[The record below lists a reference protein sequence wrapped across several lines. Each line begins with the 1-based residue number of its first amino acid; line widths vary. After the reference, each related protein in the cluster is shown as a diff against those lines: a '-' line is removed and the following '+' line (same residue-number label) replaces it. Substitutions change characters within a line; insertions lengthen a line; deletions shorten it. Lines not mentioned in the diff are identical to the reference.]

1 MKRLLYI
8 CCTFMFLSLLL
19 AACSGTGTQPAGNGS
34 GNTSTTSISVIT
46 GNFQEYPLPQKN
58 SALMRPAV
66 DHEGRIWF
74 GEMGKNYLANF
85 DPRTKTFQQITPPHG
100 LDGIMGVE
108 VAADDTVW
116 FAEQTANYMG
126 HYFPKTGQFKVYPL
140 PMLSIPDPANA
151 HKTLSLGSAPN
162 DLALDAQ
169 GNVWFTELNADS
181 LAMLNV
187 RTGSIKQF
195 PLTPH
200 KSVQKLDPYGIT
212 VDPQGNIWFTE
223 ASQPRLGRLDPKTG
237 QVSYFNPP
245 GVNASLMEVTS
256 DAQGTLWATS
266 FSSGLLLSF
275 NARTST
281 FKPYYATIKG
291 ESAGGIYGI
300 EAASNGE
307 IWIAV
312 TSQNAIASL
321 NVTANSFTFYPI
333 PTQGSLPFGLVIA
346 PNHTIWFTE
355 SGTDQ
360 IGMLQP

>member
-1 MKRLLYI
+1 MKRLLSI
-8 CCTFMFLSLLL
+8 CYTLIFLSLLL
-19 AACSGTGTQPAGNGS
+19 AACSGSGMQPAGS
-34 GNTSTTSISVIT
+34 DNTATPSVSVIT

-58 SALMRPAV
+58 SALMRPAI

-85 DPRTKTFQQITPPHG
+85 DPRTQTFQQMTPPHG

-116 FAEQTANYMG
+116 FAEQTANYIG
-126 HYFPKTGQFKVYPL
+126 HYFPTTRQFTVYPL
-140 PMLSIPDPANA
+140 PTLSIPDPSNA
-151 HKTLSLGSAPN
+151 HRTLSLGSAPN

-169 GNVWFTELNADS
+169 GNVWFTELNADA
-181 LAMLNV
+181 LGMLNV
-187 RTGSIKQF
+187 RTGTIKQY

-212 VDPQGNIWFTE
+212 VDPEGNIWFTE
-223 ASQPRLGRLDPKTG
+223 ANQTRLGHLDPRTG
-237 QVSYFNPP
+237 QIGYFSPQGLNDP
-245 GVNASLMEVTS
+245 LMEVTS
-256 DAQGTLWATS
+256 DAQGNIWATS

-275 NARTST
+275 NPRTST

-291 ESAGGIYGI
+291 ESAGGIYGV
-300 EAASNGE
+300 AAAPNGE

-312 TSQNAIASL
+312 TSENAIASL
-321 NVTANSFTFYPI
+321 NVAANSLTFYPI
-333 PTQGSLPFGLVIA
+333 PTQASLPFGLVIA

-360 IGMLQP
+360 IGMLQL